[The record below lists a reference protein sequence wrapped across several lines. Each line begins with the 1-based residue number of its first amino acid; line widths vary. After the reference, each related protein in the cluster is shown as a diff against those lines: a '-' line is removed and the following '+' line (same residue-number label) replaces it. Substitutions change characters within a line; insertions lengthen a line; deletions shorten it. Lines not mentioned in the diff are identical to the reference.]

1 MEQIIKI
8 DANQGTFDLVN
19 KNTIDIDIPQGLGN
33 VNLSESYL
41 SIRTKVTG
49 VETDQRAAGGGV
61 VNAFINSSLAGPG
74 QSLVISDTA
83 SIIANANFS
92 SRKGRLEDLRRV
104 GILKNTLSNY
114 NRDIAQIQSVTN
126 GLGSFEMA
134 RQRGAHQTQ
143 EISRVDDITSREV
156 NHEIQIPL
164 KNIFNCCKSD
174 GFDTSIGGHGRSR
187 IHLEMDF
194 SKLSP
199 RKNAVLSDAVLIE
212 GGASKMT
219 AFDPTDVAVG
229 TQSIT
234 SITSATD
241 VKNPA
246 NCVYFVGQYIK
257 IKYNTTTS
265 SAVADN
271 ILQTVITNIQIH
283 NSTNDRVTLTF
294 ADAINLIAN
303 QGMDTV
309 TIVDNALDT
318 TNSSLDILGVQLV
331 TSISNEPAPAVL
343 NYTTYQSEEDS
354 YPAATSANRQYQVP
368 PAVKNVYIMFFED
381 SGSTK
386 QRSFNEHLD
395 TYRVTLDNKEL
406 VPRPVK
412 IGGRIHKDLIS
423 QVFANNGENIKS
435 LRETQRLNGGQAA
448 LATLDNTVCRMIA
461 FPIPFKAN
469 PTQLQL
475 ELNADG
481 GNLSGHHILFY
492 EKVVQM

>member
-8 DANQGTFDLVN
+8 DANQGTFDTVN
-19 KNTIDIDIPQGLGN
+19 KNTIDIDIPANLGPN
-33 VNLSESYL
+33 VNLSESYI

-49 VETDQRAAGGGV
+49 VETNQRPAGGGV
-61 VNAFINSSLAGPG
+61 VNAFIQSQLSSGE
-74 QSLVISDTA
+74 SLVISDTA
-83 SIIANANFS
+83 SIIANAIFS

-104 GILKNTLSNY
+104 GLLKNTLSNY
-114 NRDIAQIQSVTN
+114 NRDIAQIQSLTN

-199 RKNAVLSDAVLIE
+199 KKNALLSDAVLIE
-212 GGASKMT
+212 GGALKMI
-219 AFDPTDVAVG
+219 AYDPTAEAAG
-229 TQSIT
+229 AQSIS
-234 SITSATD
+234 SITSAAD

-246 NCVYFVGQYIK
+246 NCVYYVGQYIK
-257 IKYNTTTS
+257 IKYDTTVT
-265 SAVADN
+265 AIVADN
-271 ILQTVITNIQIH
+271 VLQTVITNIQIH
-283 NSTNDRVTLTF
+283 GSSNNRITLTF
-294 ADAINLIAN
+294 ADPIALIAN

-309 TIVDNALDT
+309 TIVDNALDV
-318 TNSSLDILGVQLV
+318 TNSTLDILGVQLV
-331 TSISNEPAPAVL
+331 TSISNEPAPALL

-354 YPAATSANRQYQVP
+354 YPASTSANRQYQVP

-386 QRSFNEHLD
+386 QRSFNERLD

-435 LRETQRLNGGQAA
+435 LRETQRIHGGQAA

-461 FPIPFKAN
+461 FPIPFKAS

-475 ELNADG
+475 ELNASG

-492 EKVVQM
+492 EKVVQV

>member
-19 KNTIDIDIPQGLGN
+19 KNTIDIDIPQNLGN

-49 VETDQRAAGGGV
+49 VVANQRAAGGGI
-61 VNAFINSSLAGPG
+61 VNAYIATDLSEGE
-74 QSLVISDTA
+74 SLVISDTA

-104 GILKNTLSNY
+104 GLLKNTLSNY

-126 GLGSFEMA
+126 GLGSFEMS
-134 RQRGAHQTQ
+134 RQSGAHQTQ

-194 SKLSP
+194 NKLGVE
-199 RKNAVLSDAVLIE
+199 KNFVLDDTVLIE
-212 GGASKMT
+212 GSTAKMT
-219 AFDPTDVAVG
+219 QYNPTATAVG

-234 SITSATD
+234 NITSASEL
-241 VKNPA
+241 KNPA
-246 NCVYFVGQYIK
+246 NCVYYVGQYINV
-257 IKYNTTTS
+257 KYDTTVS
-265 SAVADN
+265 SAATGLSN
-271 ILQTVITNIQIH
+271 QTVITDIQIH
-283 NSTNDRVTLTF
+283 GSTNNRVTITF
-294 ADAINLIAN
+294 ADAIALIAN
-303 QGMDTV
+303 QGMENV

-318 TNSSLDILGVQLV
+318 TNSALDILGVQLV

-354 YPAATSANRQYQVP
+354 YPASTSANRMYQVP

-381 SGSTK
+381 SGSTE

-435 LRETQRLNGGQAA
+435 LRETQRIHGDQ
-448 LATLDNTVCRMIA
+448 LDIDSLDATVCRMIA
-461 FPIPFKAN
+461 FPIPFKAS

-475 ELNADG
+475 ELNAIG
-481 GNLSGHHILFY
+481 GNLTGHHILFY
-492 EKVVQM
+492 EKVVQV

>member
-33 VNLSESYL
+33 VNLSESYV

-49 VETDQRAAGGGV
+49 VEANQRAAGGGV
-61 VNAFINSSLAGPG
+61 VNAYITSFLSDGE
-74 QSLVISDTA
+74 SLVIADTA

-104 GILKNTLSNY
+104 GLLKNTLSNY

-126 GLGSFEMA
+126 GLASFEMSK
-134 RQRGAHQTQ
+134 QSGAHQTQ

-194 SKLSP
+194 NKLGVE
-199 RKNAVLSDAVLIE
+199 KNDVLDDDVLIE
-212 GGASKMT
+212 GGASKMI
-219 AFDPTDVAVG
+219 AFDPTAVAVG
-229 TQSIT
+229 TQAIT
-234 SITSATD
+234 SITSAAG

-246 NCVYFVGQYIK
+246 NCVYYVGQYIK
-257 IKYNTTTS
+257 IQYNTTVTS
-265 SAVADN
+265 AATVT
-271 ILQTVITNIQIH
+271 LQTVITNIQIH
-283 NSTNDRVTLTF
+283 NSTNNRVTLTF
-294 ADAINLIAN
+294 ADAINLVAN

-331 TSISNEPAPAVL
+331 ASISNEPAPAVL
-343 NYTTYQSEEDS
+343 NYTTYASEEDS
-354 YPAATSANRQYQVP
+354 YPAALSANRQYQVP

-381 SGSTK
+381 SGSTE

-435 LRETQRLNGGQAA
+435 LRETQRIHGDQ
-448 LATLDNTVCRMIA
+448 LDITSLDATVCRMIA

-475 ELNADG
+475 ELNAIG

-492 EKVVQM
+492 EKVVQV

>member
-1 MEQIIKI
+1 
-8 DANQGTFDLVN
+8 
-19 KNTIDIDIPQGLGN
+19 
-33 VNLSESYL
+33 VNLSESYV

-49 VETDQRAAGGGV
+49 VEANQRAAGGGV
-61 VNAFINSSLAGPG
+61 VNAYITSFLSDGE
-74 QSLVISDTA
+74 SLVIADTA

-126 GLGSFEMA
+126 GLASFEMSK
-134 RQRGAHQTQ
+134 QSGAHQTQ

-194 SKLSP
+194 NKLGVE
-199 RKNAVLSDAVLIE
+199 KNDVLDDDVLIE
-212 GGASKMT
+212 GGASKMI
-219 AFDPTDVAVG
+219 AFDPTAVAVG
-229 TQSIT
+229 TQAIT
-234 SITSATD
+234 SITSAAG

-246 NCVYFVGQYIK
+246 NCVYYVGQYIK
-257 IKYNTTTS
+257 IQYNTTVTS
-265 SAVADN
+265 AATVT
-271 ILQTVITNIQIH
+271 LQTVITNIQIH
-283 NSTNDRVTLTF
+283 NSTNNRVTLTF
-294 ADAINLIAN
+294 ADAINLVAN

-331 TSISNEPAPAVL
+331 ASISNEPAPAVL
-343 NYTTYQSEEDS
+343 NYTTYASEEDS
-354 YPAATSANRQYQVP
+354 YPAALSANRQYQVP

-381 SGSTK
+381 SGSTE

-435 LRETQRLNGGQAA
+435 LRETQRIHGDQ
-448 LATLDNTVCRMIA
+448 LDITSLDATVCRMIA

-475 ELNADG
+475 ELNAIG

-492 EKVVQM
+492 EKVVQV